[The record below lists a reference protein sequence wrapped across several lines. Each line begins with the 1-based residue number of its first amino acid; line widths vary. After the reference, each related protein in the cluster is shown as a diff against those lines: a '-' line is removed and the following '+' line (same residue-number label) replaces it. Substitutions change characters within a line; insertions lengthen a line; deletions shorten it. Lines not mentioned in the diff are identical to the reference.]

1 MEKYHVL
8 EVVGEGSFGRV
19 YKGRRKFSGQVVALK
34 FIPKVGRSEKELR
47 SLKREIEIMR
57 GLMHPNIVLLLDSFE
72 TDREVVVVTEYAE
85 GELFQILEDDGNL
98 PESRVREIAC
108 QLVSALYYLH
118 SHRILHR
125 DMKPQNILL
134 GKGGVVKLCDFG
146 FARAMSVSTMVLTS
160 IKGTPLYMAP
170 ELVEEKPY
178 DHTADL
184 WSLGCILYELHTG
197 TPPFYTNSIFQLV
210 KLIVRD
216 PVKWPDNMSPPC
228 TSFLK
233 GLLMKDPQKRLS
245 WPCLFE
251 HPFVADGV
259 FIVSDDKT
267 DSPLTVQPS
276 SDLLALKLRQATE
289 KASPHTGEGRI
300 VRKAREHMEQA
311 KKQRQEP
318 TTGVVSEQARPTPD
332 WTAEQKAALPQAN
345 RDGQISRDYAREFPS
360 VEVGGRQVMKNEEL
374 RTSLQT
380 VQLESEEVDSDEEW
394 QRLVKTTEP
403 GSPATLPSDPDFVSR
418 LKERL
423 QGARVQLLDGML
435 EGACRLRPPLRVLGN
450 LLTVNSDP
458 KLLGHLAQEI
468 NIPHFLLELIGSIL
482 ENQTVVQQPWAVA
495 VLGDLM
501 AVLGVYWKN
510 DLNWEMQGER
520 LEDAGKLFTVILL
533 HPDLTPLTPMAGT
546 LLAQLTLHGVSVELR
561 PDVFLTAMEQALAS
575 AAELSLSP
583 PAGWGLFDGLLTL
596 LYQALSEG
604 DGSTASQFMD
614 SALWRFLWLRVGV
627 ALEEGRP
634 HWDCFSHNGLQVFL
648 SLALF
653 LFTREPYRCLPLLAN
668 HNADCV
674 LTLAR
679 LLTADCF
686 LLKDGA
692 CNESTARSP
701 SDSSSSSSSSLSVMT
716 CHLLCFPFALDIT
729 EDTVDEILQSYH
741 SCDIVPRLLQ
751 LCLLLPLPLL
761 ELPLALLC
769 RLLLSDPQYSIP
781 RFIAEAESCS
791 FFSLTTA
798 SEEAKI
804 HKRDNNEGS
813 QKKNS
818 KLTNTDDSRSLS
830 QSENRTAS
838 SLLASFLQS
847 ESLFSSAVEL
857 ISLLSHAAR
866 CSVSPPFPLCFD
878 PALVRKVLNHPDDRI
893 RAATCGL
900 LGNVRPPNYD
910 RPSLLLFQDL
920 IGKLRDQSM
929 QVRRAA
935 CRAVGNWAGLIVPN
949 VVPRGVDKEERAKE
963 GEVSNANKENE
974 KAGSRGART
983 RGTIQS
989 GETKRKGGR
998 DVTPK
1003 MEESVGK
1010 KNKGAGFQKI
1020 GVLPSNKMKEA
1031 GLQNKE
1037 DGKGV
1042 GHAQN
1047 WEELTQGAVPV
1058 LLPLLTDSDPVIRQ
1072 RCCSAL
1078 GNVGVSGGGGAALL
1092 QCDGPRLLLE
1102 RACTDSRHAV
1112 RQAAISA
1119 LRALSQQEALRQV
1132 LVSLDASEK
1141 LRTVSQHAPRQCHC
1155 HWLISKLRPT
1165 ASA

>member
-8 EVVGEGSFGRV
+8 EVIGEGSFGRV

-72 TDREVVVVTEYAE
+72 TEREVVVVTEYAE

-216 PVKWPDNMSPPC
+216 PVKWPDNMSPP
-228 TSFLK
+228 
-233 GLLMKDPQKRLS
+233 
-245 WPCLFE
+245 
-251 HPFVADGV
+251 
-259 FIVSDDKT
+259 
-267 DSPLTVQPS
+267 
-276 SDLLALKLRQATE
+276 
-289 KASPHTGEGRI
+289 
-300 VRKAREHMEQA
+300 
-311 KKQRQEP
+311 
-318 TTGVVSEQARPTPD
+318 
-332 WTAEQKAALPQAN
+332 
-345 RDGQISRDYAREFPS
+345 
-360 VEVGGRQVMKNEEL
+360 
-374 RTSLQT
+374 
-380 VQLESEEVDSDEEW
+380 
-394 QRLVKTTEP
+394 
-403 GSPATLPSDPDFVSR
+403 
-418 LKERL
+418 
-423 QGARVQLLDGML
+423 
-435 EGACRLRPPLRVLGN
+435 
-450 LLTVNSDP
+450 
-458 KLLGHLAQEI
+458 
-468 NIPHFLLELIGSIL
+468 
-482 ENQTVVQQPWAVA
+482 
-495 VLGDLM
+495 
-501 AVLGVYWKN
+501 
-510 DLNWEMQGER
+510 
-520 LEDAGKLFTVILL
+520 
-533 HPDLTPLTPMAGT
+533 
-546 LLAQLTLHGVSVELR
+546 
-561 PDVFLTAMEQALAS
+561 
-575 AAELSLSP
+575 
-583 PAGWGLFDGLLTL
+583 
-596 LYQALSEG
+596 
-604 DGSTASQFMD
+604 
-614 SALWRFLWLRVGV
+614 
-627 ALEEGRP
+627 
-634 HWDCFSHNGLQVFL
+634 
-648 SLALF
+648 
-653 LFTREPYRCLPLLAN
+653 
-668 HNADCV
+668 
-674 LTLAR
+674 
-679 LLTADCF
+679 F

-692 CNESTARSP
+692 CNESATRAP
-701 SDSSSSSSSSLSVMT
+701 SDSSFSSSLSVMT
-716 CHLLCFPFALDIT
+716 CHLLCFPFALDIP

-804 HKRDNNEGS
+804 HKHDNEGS

-866 CSVSPPFPLCFD
+866 CSVNPPFPLCFD

-935 CRAVGNWAGLIVPN
+935 CRAVGNWAGLIGPN
-949 VVPRGVDKEERAKE
+949 GVPRGVDKEERAKE
-963 GEVSNANKENE
+963 GGVSNANKDYE

-983 RGTIQS
+983 RGTIQG

-1020 GVLPSNKMKEA
+1020 GGVLPSNKMKEA

-1042 GHAQN
+1042 GHSQN

-1078 GNVGVSGGGGAALL
+1078 GNVGVSGGGGASLL

-1102 RACTDSRHAV
+1102 RACTDSRNAV

-1132 LVSLDASEK
+1132 LVALDAREK
-1141 LRTVSQHAPRQCHC
+1141 LRTVSQHAPRQRHC

>member
-8 EVVGEGSFGRV
+8 EVIGEGSFGRV

-233 GLLMKDPQKRLS
+233 GLLTKDPQKRLS

-289 KASPHTGEGRI
+289 KASPHTGEGIQCVVSDDKTDSPLTVQPSSNLLALKLRQATEKASPHTGEGRI

-318 TTGVVSEQARPTPD
+318 STGVVSEQARPAPD

-345 RDGQISRDYAREFPS
+345 RDGQISRDYAREFPSVEVRGRQVMKNKELRTSLQTVQLESEEVDSDEEWQRLVKTTEPGSPATLPSDPDFVSRLKERLQGSRVQISRDYAREFPS

-418 LKERL
+418 MKERL
-423 QGARVQLLDGML
+423 QGSRVQLLDGML

-458 KLLGHLAQEI
+458 KLLSHLAQEI
-468 NIPHFLLELIGSIL
+468 DLLHFLLELIGSIL

-510 DLNWEMQGER
+510 DFNCEMQGES
-520 LEDAGKLFTVILL
+520 GKFNTL
-533 HPDLTPLTPMAGT
+533 PLSQPMAGT

-561 PDVFLTAMEQALAS
+561 PDVFLTAMEQALSS
-575 AAELSLSP
+575 AAELFLSP

-679 LLTADCF
+679 LLTADWLVYTVTDTSIF
-686 LLKDGA
+686 IFTTVTIHNYKTQQSGA
-692 CNESTARSP
+692 KAA
-701 SDSSSSSSSSLSVMT
+701 
-716 CHLLCFPFALDIT
+716 FP
-729 EDTVDEILQSYH
+729 V
-741 SCDIVPRLLQ
+741 
-751 LCLLLPLPLL
+751 
-761 ELPLALLC
+761 
-769 RLLLSDPQYSIP
+769 
-781 RFIAEAESCS
+781 
-791 FFSLTTA
+791 
-798 SEEAKI
+798 
-804 HKRDNNEGS
+804 
-813 QKKNS
+813 
-818 KLTNTDDSRSLS
+818 
-830 QSENRTAS
+830 
-838 SLLASFLQS
+838 
-847 ESLFSSAVEL
+847 
-857 ISLLSHAAR
+857 
-866 CSVSPPFPLCFD
+866 
-878 PALVRKVLNHPDDRI
+878 
-893 RAATCGL
+893 
-900 LGNVRPPNYD
+900 
-910 RPSLLLFQDL
+910 
-920 IGKLRDQSM
+920 
-929 QVRRAA
+929 
-935 CRAVGNWAGLIVPN
+935 LIVSGL
-949 VVPRGVDKEERAKE
+949 VHVPAE
-963 GEVSNANKENE
+963 
-974 KAGSRGART
+974 
-983 RGTIQS
+983 
-989 GETKRKGGR
+989 
-998 DVTPK
+998 
-1003 MEESVGK
+1003 
-1010 KNKGAGFQKI
+1010 
-1020 GVLPSNKMKEA
+1020 
-1031 GLQNKE
+1031 
-1037 DGKGV
+1037 
-1042 GHAQN
+1042 
-1047 WEELTQGAVPV
+1047 
-1058 LLPLLTDSDPVIRQ
+1058 
-1072 RCCSAL
+1072 
-1078 GNVGVSGGGGAALL
+1078 
-1092 QCDGPRLLLE
+1092 
-1102 RACTDSRHAV
+1102 
-1112 RQAAISA
+1112 
-1119 LRALSQQEALRQV
+1119 
-1132 LVSLDASEK
+1132 
-1141 LRTVSQHAPRQCHC
+1141 HC
-1155 HWLISKLRPT
+1155 KVQ
-1165 ASA
+1165 

>member
-1 MEKYHVL
+1 MEKYRVL
-8 EVVGEGSFGRV
+8 EVIGEGSFGRV

-34 FIPKVGRSEKELR
+34 FIPKMGRSEKELR

-72 TDREVVVVTEYAE
+72 TEQEVVVVTEYAE
-85 GELFQILEDDGNL
+85 GELFQILEDDGSL
-98 PESRVREIAC
+98 PESQVREIAC

-216 PVKWPDNMSPPC
+216 PVKWPENMSPPC

-267 DSPLTVQPS
+267 DSPLTMQLS
-276 SDLLALKLRQATE
+276 SDLQALKLRQARE

-311 KKQRQEP
+311 KKQRQE
-318 TTGVVSEQARPTPD
+318 TTAGVVSEQAQPAPN
-332 WTAEQKAALPQAN
+332 WAAEQKAALPQAN

-360 VEVGGRQVMKNEEL
+360 VEVGGRQVKKNEEL

-380 VQLESEEVDSDEEW
+380 VQLENEEGDSDEEW
-394 QRLVKTTEP
+394 QRLVEATEP
-403 GSPATLPSDPDFVSR
+403 GSPATLPSAPGFVSR

-435 EGACRLRPPLRVLGN
+435 EGACRLRPPLRVLGH
-450 LLTVNSDP
+450 LLTTNSDH
-458 KLLGHLAQEI
+458 KLLGHLTQETD
-468 NIPHFLLELIGSIL
+468 IPRFLLELIGSVL
-482 ENQTVVQQPWAVA
+482 ENQTVVQPWAVT

-510 DLNWEMQGER
+510 DLSWETQGER
-520 LEDAGKLFTVILL
+520 LEDAGRLFAVILL

-546 LLAQLTLHGVSVELR
+546 LLAQLILRGVSVELR
-561 PDVFLTAMEQALAS
+561 PDVFLTVMEQALAS

-583 PAGWGLFDGLLTL
+583 PAGWGLFDGLLTV
-596 LYQALSEG
+596 LYQVLSEG

-614 SALWRFLWLRVGV
+614 STLWRFLWLRVGV
-627 ALEEGRP
+627 ALEEEKP

-648 SLALF
+648 SLALY
-653 LFTREPYRCLPLLAN
+653 LFTRDPYRCLPLLAN

-692 CNESTARSP
+692 C
-701 SDSSSSSSSSLSVMT
+701 SSSTVRSSSDSSSSSLSVMT
-716 CHLLCFPFALDIT
+716 CHLLCFPFALDIP

-781 RFIAEAESCS
+781 RFIAAAESCS

-804 HKRDNNEGS
+804 HKHDNNEGS
-813 QKKNS
+813 RKKNS
-818 KLTNTDDSRSLS
+818 KLTNTDNSRSLS
-830 QSENRTAS
+830 KSENRTAS
-838 SLLASFLQS
+838 SLLTSFLQS
-847 ESLFSSAVEL
+847 ESLFSTAVEL

-866 CSVSPPFPLCFD
+866 CSVNPQFPLCFD

-910 RPSLLLFQDL
+910 KPSLLLFQDL

-935 CRAVGNWAGLIVPN
+935 CRAVGNWAGPTG
-949 VVPRGVDKEERAKE
+949 VPRGVAKEERAKE
-963 GEVSNANKENE
+963 RRVSNTNKENE

-983 RGTIQS
+983 RGTIQG
-989 GETKRKGGR
+989 GEAKRKGGR

-1003 MEESVGK
+1003 MEEGVGK

-1020 GVLPSNKMKEA
+1020 GVLPSKMKEA
-1031 GLQNKE
+1031 GLPSKE

-1042 GHAQN
+1042 GQAQN

-1078 GNVGVSGGGGAALL
+1078 GNVGMSGGGGASLL

-1102 RACTDSRHAV
+1102 RACTDSQRSV

-1119 LRALSQQEALRQV
+1119 LRALSQQEDLRQV

-1141 LRTVSQHAPRQCHC
+1141 LRTVSQHAPRQRHC